1 VLYTDRVTKGEE
13 TRAAILDEAID
24 IASTKGL
31 GGLTIGTLAAATGM
45 SKSGLYAHFKSKE
58 QLQQQTLDR
67 ASERF
72 VDVVVR
78 PSLSAARGEK
88 RVRALLENWLRWAD
102 DALSGGCLFIGAA
115 AELDDQPGALRDHLV
130 RIEQDWLDLIAHVA
144 ATAVAEGY
152 FAAGTD
158 VEQFA
163 YDVHGV
169 TLAYHHS
176 SRLMHDPRAAERA
189 ERALESLIESVRA

>member
-1 VLYTDRVTKGEE
+1 MSKGDE
-13 TRAAILDEAID
+13 TRAAILDVAIN
-24 IASTKGL
+24 IASTKGFA
-31 GGLTIGTLAAATGM
+31 GLTIGTLAESTDM
-45 SKSGLYAHFKSKE
+45 SKSGLFAHFKSKE
-58 QLQQQTLDR
+58 QLELQTLER
-67 ASERF
+67 ARERF

-115 AELDDQPGALRDHLV
+115 AELDDQPGALRDLLV
-130 RIEQDWLDLIAHVA
+130 RNEQDWLDVIANVA
-144 ATAVAEGY
+144 ATAVAEGD
-152 FAAGTD
+152 FDADTD

-169 TLAYHHS
+169 TLAYHHH
-176 SRLMHDPRAAERA
+176 SRLMRDPRAAERA
-189 ERALESLIESVRA
+189 ESAFESLLESVRA

>member
-1 VLYTDRVTKGEE
+1 MSKGDE

-24 IASTKGL
+24 IASTKGF
-31 GGLTIGTLAAATGM
+31 GGLTIGMLAEATDM
-45 SKSGLYAHFKSKE
+45 SKSGLFAHFNSKE
-58 QLQQQTLDR
+58 QLQLQTLER
-67 ASERF
+67 ARERF

-78 PSLSAARGEK
+78 PSLSAPRGEK

-115 AELDDQPGALRDHLV
+115 AELDDQPGALRDSLV
-130 RIEQDWLDLIAHVA
+130 RNEQDWLDVIANVA
-144 ATAVAEGY
+144 ATAVAEGD
-152 FAAGTD
+152 FRADTD

-163 YDVHGV
+163 HDVHGV

-176 SRLMHDPRAAERA
+176 SRLMRDPRAVERTERA
-189 ERALESLIESVRA
+189 IESLIESVRA

>member
-1 VLYTDRVTKGEE
+1 MSKGDE

-24 IASTKGL
+24 IASTKGF
-31 GGLTIGTLAAATGM
+31 GGLTIGMLAEATDM
-45 SKSGLYAHFKSKE
+45 SKSGLFAHFNSKE
-58 QLQQQTLDR
+58 QLQLQTLER
-67 ASERF
+67 ARERF

-78 PSLSAARGEK
+78 PALSAPRGEK
-88 RVRALLENWLRWAD
+88 RVRALLENWLSWAD

-115 AELDDQPGALRDHLV
+115 AELDDQPGALRDSLV
-130 RIEQDWLDLIAHVA
+130 RNEQDWLDVIANVA
-144 ATAVAEGY
+144 ATAVAEGD
-152 FAAGTD
+152 FAADTD

-176 SRLMHDPRAAERA
+176 SRLMRDPRAVERTERA
-189 ERALESLIESVRA
+189 IESLLESVRA

>member
-1 VLYTDRVTKGEE
+1 MSKGDE
-13 TRAAILDEAID
+13 TRAAILDVAIN
-24 IASTKGL
+24 IASTKGFA
-31 GGLTIGTLAAATGM
+31 GLTIGTLAESTDM
-45 SKSGLYAHFKSKE
+45 SKSGLFAHFKSKE
-58 QLQQQTLDR
+58 QLELQTLER
-67 ASERF
+67 ARERF

-115 AELDDQPGALRDHLV
+115 AELDDQPGALRDLLV
-130 RIEQDWLDLIAHVA
+130 RNEQDWLDVIANVA
-144 ATAVAEGY
+144 ATAVAEGD
-152 FAAGTD
+152 FDADTD

-169 TLAYHHS
+169 TLAYHHH
-176 SRLMHDPRAAERA
+176 SRLMRDPRAAERA
-189 ERALESLIESVRA
+189 ESAFESLLESIRA

>member
-1 VLYTDRVTKGEE
+1 MSKGDE

-24 IASTKGL
+24 IASTKGF
-31 GGLTIGTLAAATGM
+31 GGLTIGMLAEATDM
-45 SKSGLYAHFKSKE
+45 SKSGLFAHFKSKE
-58 QLQQQTLDR
+58 ELQLQTLDR

-78 PSLSAARGEK
+78 PSLSAPRGEK
-88 RVRALLENWLRWAD
+88 RVRSLLENWLRWAD

-115 AELDDQPGALRDHLV
+115 AELDDQPGTLRDHLV
-130 RIEQDWLDLIAHVA
+130 RTEQDWLDVIANVA
-144 ATAVAEGY
+144 ATAVAEGD
-152 FAAGTD
+152 FAADTD

-163 YDVHGV
+163 HDVHGV

-176 SRLMHDPRAAERA
+176 SRLMRDPRAVERA
-189 ERALESLIESVRA
+189 ERAIESLLESARA

>member
-1 VLYTDRVTKGEE
+1 MSKGDE
-13 TRAAILDEAID
+13 TRAAILDVAIN
-24 IASTKGL
+24 IASTKGFA
-31 GGLTIGTLAAATGM
+31 GLTIGTLAESTDM
-45 SKSGLYAHFKSKE
+45 SKSGLFAHFKSKE
-58 QLQQQTLDR
+58 QLELQTLER
-67 ASERF
+67 ARERF

-115 AELDDQPGALRDHLV
+115 AELDDQPGALRDLLV
-130 RIEQDWLDLIAHVA
+130 RNEQDWLDVIANVA
-144 ATAVAEGY
+144 ATAVAEGD
-152 FAAGTD
+152 FDADTD

-169 TLAYHHS
+169 TLAYHHH
-176 SRLMHDPRAAERA
+176 SRLMRDPRAAERA
-189 ERALESLIESVRA
+189 ESAFESLLASIRA